1 MDTLLREPLLIDTA
15 TPSLGMIGNYTFNEL
30 MVGDTAR
37 LTRTI
42 QHADIE
48 LFANVSGDVNP
59 AHLDKEYADGSSFH
73 GRIAHGMLG
82 ASLFSTLLGTLLPG
96 PGTIY
101 LGQDLRFLKPVKPG
115 DTITA
120 AVTVKEKIADKNRVI
135 MECLCT
141 NQAGKTVITGVA
153 DVTCPTLKVR
163 RNRMPLPD
171 VQLRRHDAYDTLLR
185 GYSGAPPIATAIVHP
200 CDRESLQGA
209 IEAARAGFIS
219 PILVGPESKIRGVAT
234 AEGFD
239 IANIPIVN
247 ARHSHAAAEVGV
259 ALAREGRV
267 QAIMKGSLHT
277 DELMHEVMRGENGL
291 RTARRISHA
300 FVMFIPSYPKPLI
313 VSDAA
318 INIMPTLEDKVD
330 IVQNAIDLAQCLGVA
345 TPKVAILSA
354 VETPTSKIPG
364 TLDAAVLCK
373 MADRGQ
379 IRGGMLEGP
388 LAFDNAISTA
398 AAKTKGIVSPVAGDP
413 DILIVPN
420 LEAGNMLAKQLS
432 FLAGADAAG
441 VVLGARLPIILT
453 SRSDSLRSRLASCAT
468 AALVA
473 RARSST
479 PGAD

>member
-1 MDTLLREPLLIDTA
+1 MDTIERQPLLIEND
-15 TPSLGMIGNYTFNEL
+15 TPSLGVIGNYTFDEL

-37 LTRTI
+37 LNRTI
-42 QHADIE
+42 HHSDIE

-59 AHLDKEYADGSSFH
+59 AHLDKEYADNSMFH

-82 ASLFSTLLGTLLPG
+82 ASLFSTLLGTTLPG

-120 AVTVKEKIADKNRVI
+120 SVTVREKFTEKNRLILDCV
-135 MECLCT
+135 CT
-141 NQAGKTVITGVA
+141 NQSGKKVITGVA
-153 DVTCPTLKVR
+153 EVLCPTMKVR
-163 RNRMPLPD
+163 RNRMALPE
-171 VQLRRHDAYDTLLR
+171 VQLRRHDAYDMLLR
-185 GYSGAPPIATAIVHP
+185 SYQGLPPIPTAVVHP
-200 CDRESLQGA
+200 CDHDSLQGA
-209 IEAARAGFIS
+209 IDAARAGFIL
-219 PILVGPESKIRGVAT
+219 PVLVGPESKIRSVAA
-234 AEGFD
+234 AESLD

-247 ARHSHAAAEVGV
+247 AKHSHAAAELGV
-259 ALAREGRV
+259 ALAHEGRV
-267 QAIMKGSLHT
+267 QALMKGSLHT

-300 FVMFIPSYPKPLI
+300 YVMFIPSYPKPLI

-379 IRGGMLEGP
+379 IRGGVLEGP
-388 LAFDNAISTA
+388 LAFDNAISSA
-398 AAKTKGIVSPVAGDP
+398 AARTKGIASPVAGDP

-432 FLAGADAAG
+432 FLAGADGAG

-453 SRSDSLRSRLASCAT
+453 SRADSVRSRLASCVA
-468 AALVA
+468 AALVVKG
-473 RARSST
+473 RSI
-479 PGAD
+479 PGGD

>member
-1 MDTLLREPLLIDTA
+1 MDTLERKPLVIENDTP
-15 TPSLGMIGNYTFNEL
+15 TLGIIGNFTFDEL
-30 MVGDTAR
+30 KVGDTAR

-42 QHADIE
+42 HHADIE

-59 AHLDKEYADGSSFH
+59 AHLDKEYADGSMFH

-82 ASLFSTLLGTLLPG
+82 ASLFSTLLGTLMPG

-120 AVTVKEKIADKNRVI
+120 SVTVREKFADKNRII
-135 MECLCT
+135 MDCLCT
-141 NQAGKTVITGVA
+141 NQNGKSVITGVA
-153 DVTCPTLKVR
+153 EVLCPTMKVR
-163 RNRMPLPD
+163 RNRMQLPD
-171 VQLRRHDAYDTLLR
+171 VQLRRHDAYDTLMR
-185 GYSGAPPIATAIVHP
+185 SYAGSPAIPTAVVHP
-200 CDRESLQGA
+200 CDNDSLQGA
-209 IEAARAGFIS
+209 IDAARAGYIA
-219 PILVGPESKIRGVAT
+219 PILVGPETKIRGIAT
-234 AEGFD
+234 AQGFD

-247 ARHSHAAAEVGV
+247 AAHSHAAAEAGV

-277 DELMHEVMRGENGL
+277 DELMHEVMRSENGL

-300 FVMFIPSYPKPLI
+300 YVMFIPSYPKPLI

-318 INIMPTLEDKVD
+318 INITPTLEDKVD

-379 IRGGMLEGP
+379 IRGGILEGP
-388 LAFDNAISTA
+388 LAFDNAISAA
-398 AAKTKGIVSPVAGDP
+398 AAKTKGIASPVAGDP
-413 DILIVPN
+413 DVLIVPN

-432 FLAGADAAG
+432 FLAGADGAG
-441 VVLGARLPIILT
+441 VVLGARLPINLT
-453 SRSDSLRSRLASCAT
+453 SRADSVRSRLASCVT

-473 RARSST
+473 RGRST